1 MIKNMGLV
9 LISGLME
16 EDTKDNGKKI
26 FQIIRGNGKQHGKG
40 KYYLLDGSVKTGVW
54 EDGKRIKW
62 VVEEEK

>member
-26 FQIIRGNGKQHGKG
+26 FQIIRGNGK
-40 KYYLLDGSVKTGVW
+40 
-54 EDGKRIKW
+54 
-62 VVEEEK
+62 